1 MWSLSRKGDYVRWSG
16 FGKDMI
22 EDIKWQNPKGLLFR
36 CTILFRLDYS
46 WSLEA
51 LRFSCVYGGQRA
63 NRVYLLATPH
73 CYPSIRVNGPHTHIA
88 HTQKKKGSS
97 QRGNTTQ
104 FRWRAKVSQI
114 AENFTVTDIDFRII
128 RAKIRWQQSPAF
140 YHLLPQ
146 CVRATHL
153 QILSNAWLAKLP
165 FSEEDSCSISCFSS
179 TPLAGINRAIKQKMD
194 QQNGKIYMS
203 SLVRAW
209 CGVCFICSG

>member
-1 MWSLSRKGDYVRWSG
+1 MYNFVQTWLFLKSWGTTIFMCLWGSTGEQGV
-16 FGKDMI
+16 
-22 EDIKWQNPKGLLFR
+22 PTCHTTLLPQHPSQR
-36 CTILFRLDYS
+36 SSHAYS
-46 WSLEA
+46 
-51 LRFSCVYGGQRA
+51 
-63 NRVYLLATPH
+63 T
-73 CYPSIRVNGPHTHIA
+73 HT
-88 HTQKKKGSS
+88 KKKGSS